1 MPAEQGKRRNLGRG
15 LSALF
20 GDESADYA
28 SLDQLRLSK
37 MVPIEL
43 LSPGKFQPRQLFDDK
58 AMASL
63 VVSIREKGVLEP
75 ILVRRHS
82 DQVNAFE
89 IVAGERRWRA
99 AQIAKLHEV
108 PVVIKDLPDR
118 DALEIA
124 LVENIHREDLTVL
137 EEAEAYQRLIEEFD
151 HTQEA
156 LAKAVGR
163 SRSHVA
169 NMLRLLV
176 LPRNIK
182 KKLQSGD
189 LTAGHARALIG
200 SDNPIKLA
208 NTIVSKSLNVRQ
220 AEALVRRQKNKK
232 DPARKAAQSKE
243 RKDPNTRALER
254 DLINL
259 LGLKVSIEERGEGGV
274 LTIQFTSLDQ
284 LDDVLQR
291 LTRGSGSDQGAK
303 TISDQ

>member
-37 MVPIEL
+37 MVPTEL

-63 VVSIREKGVLEP
+63 VASIREKGVLEP
-75 ILVRRHS
+75 ILVRRHT
-82 DQVNAFE
+82 DQANEFE

-169 NMLRLLV
+169 NMLRLLI
-176 LPRNIK
+176 LPGEIK
-182 KKLQSGD
+182 QKLQNGD

-200 SDNPIKLA
+200 SDDPIKLA

-220 AEALVRRQKNKK
+220 AEALVRRQKIKK
-232 DPARKAAQSKE
+232 DPTRKSTQSKE

-254 DLINL
+254 DLVNL
-259 LGLKVSIEERGEGGV
+259 LGLKVSIDERGEGGV

-291 LTRGSGSDQGAK
+291 LTRGSGSDHGAE
-303 TISDQ
+303 TISD

>member
-182 KKLQSGD
+182 QKLQSGD

-232 DPARKAAQSKE
+232 DPTREAAQSIGNN
-243 RKDPNTRALER
+243 P
-254 DLINL
+254 
-259 LGLKVSIEERGEGGV
+259 GEDATTAGRPGGV
-274 LTIQFTSLDQ
+274 GAGLD
-284 LDDVLQR
+284 R
-291 LTRGSGSDQGAK
+291 HHSARRRG
-303 TISDQ
+303 

>member
-63 VVSIREKGVLEP
+63 VVSIQEKGVLEP

-200 SDNPIKLA
+200 SDDPIKLA

-232 DPARKAAQSKE
+232 DPTRKAAQSKE

-291 LTRGSGSDQGAK
+291 LTRGSGSDQGAE